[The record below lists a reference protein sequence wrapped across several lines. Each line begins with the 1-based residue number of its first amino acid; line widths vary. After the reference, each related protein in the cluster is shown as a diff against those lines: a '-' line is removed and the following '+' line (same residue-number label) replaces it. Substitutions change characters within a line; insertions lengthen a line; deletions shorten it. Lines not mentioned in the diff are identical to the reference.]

1 MKKEEI
7 ILQKIDDLQTTTIV
21 NNTCIDNR
29 FKRLEETLEET
40 IERFSEIS
48 ILKSTINA
56 ISISQENKE
65 KTIKNLETDIIKLE
79 IIGDEFYMLLKD
91 IKDKTVTRK
100 DLIAYVDEYIKMR
113 DLEL

>member
-7 ILQKIDDLQTTTIV
+7 ILQKIDDLGATIIV

-29 FKRLEETLEET
+29 FKRLEKTLEET
-40 IERFSEIS
+40 IQRFSKIS

-56 ISISQENKE
+56 ISVSQQNQEI
-65 KTIKNLETDIIKLE
+65 TIKNLETDIIKLE
-79 IIGDEFYMLLKD
+79 IIKEEFYMLLKD

-100 DLIAYVDEYIKMR
+100 DLIAYVNEYIKMR

>member
-21 NNTCIDNR
+21 NNTCVDKR

-40 IERFSEIS
+40 IQRFSEIS
-48 ILKSTINA
+48 ILKSIINA
-56 ISISQENKE
+56 ISVSQENQD

-79 IIGDEFYMLLKD
+79 IIKEEFYMLLKD

-100 DLIAYVDEYIKMR
+100 DLIAYVNEYIKNR
-113 DLEL
+113 NLEL